1 MTVTRKMTWFT
12 GSLILLALATA
23 AAESFAG
30 GGPDCP
36 YEKQQRTI
44 TKTEPATAPVEAQ
57 KPAKSTPAQ
66 SPAPAQKQ
74 TPAQVTKRSSNAPA

>member
-36 YEKQQRTI
+36 YEKQRTI
-44 TKTEPATAPVEAQ
+44 TKTQPQSSPSEAQ
-57 KPAKSTPAQ
+57 KPAKATPAQ
-66 SPAPAQKQ
+66 TPAPSQKQ
-74 TPAQVTKRSSNAPA
+74 TPAQTQKRETNAPV